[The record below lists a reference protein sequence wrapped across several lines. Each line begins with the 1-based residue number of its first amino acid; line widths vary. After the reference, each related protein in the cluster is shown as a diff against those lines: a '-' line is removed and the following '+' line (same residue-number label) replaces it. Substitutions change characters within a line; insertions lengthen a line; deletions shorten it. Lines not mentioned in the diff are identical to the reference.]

1 MAMTFHFLPGERLNE
16 AILAKELGVSRTP
29 LREALNRLSSEGFLT
44 FSANNGFFR
53 KTIDVKEI
61 FDLYEFR
68 RCLEL
73 AAVKLSVERAT
84 DEQLSEIEAFVA
96 ESALEVKDRTVDD
109 FVTLDERFHE
119 MLIKLTG
126 NMQMLDA
133 LKKINARIQ
142 FVRWLDMTERRPE
155 TQSQHK
161 LIVAALRKRGSRG
174 DGTADLGAHCASA
187 GSDCGEGGTELW
199 ANLCEEPEI
208 DADAGWGW
216 GFGVGSGATWYGAWP
231 GMRPASALAG
241 CRCVGTRLVSG
252 APLALSDN
260 LNCVWPHPPGNPIQ
274 GFWLRENDAS
284 RSEQRQKQQTMARAN
299 VAVALKLKPHSP
311 G

>member
-1 MAMTFHFLPGERLNE
+1 MHQVVCSTCDKPSNLGSNATYCLTLIDVTKTSSKPRKAVKPAVSQSAVDRVHCELRRMAMTFHFLPGERLNE

-73 AAVKLSVERAT
+73 EAVKLSVERASE
-84 DEQLSEIEAFVA
+84 EQLAELEAFVA
-96 ESALEVKDRTVDD
+96 TSALEVSDRTVDD

-119 MLIKLTG
+119 MLTALTG
-126 NMQMLDA
+126 NLQMLDA

-142 FVRWLDMTERRPE
+142 FVRWLDMKERRPE

-161 LIVAALRKRGSRG
+161 LIVAALRKRDRDEAERLISEHI
-174 DGTADLGAHCASA
+174 AHRLDQIVEKVERSYGRIFVRNQQSMTLPHGQSA
-187 GSDCGEGGTELW
+187 
-199 ANLCEEPEI
+199 
-208 DADAGWGW
+208 
-216 GFGVGSGATWYGAWP
+216 AT
-231 GMRPASALAG
+231 
-241 CRCVGTRLVSG
+241 
-252 APLALSDN
+252 
-260 LNCVWPHPPGNPIQ
+260 
-274 GFWLRENDAS
+274 
-284 RSEQRQKQQTMARAN
+284 
-299 VAVALKLKPHSP
+299 
-311 G
+311 